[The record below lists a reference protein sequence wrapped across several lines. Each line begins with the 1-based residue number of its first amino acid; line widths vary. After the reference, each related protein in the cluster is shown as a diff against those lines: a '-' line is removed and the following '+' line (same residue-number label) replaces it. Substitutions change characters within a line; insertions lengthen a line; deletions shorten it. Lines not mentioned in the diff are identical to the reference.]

1 MLIEREK
8 EQIKRNNKWQRLE
21 KRKRGNGGMESA
33 NMDSSA
39 VGGGGDCAWVAQLSI
54 YLWLRS

>member
-39 VGGGGDCAWVAQLSI
+39 VGGGVIVPGWLS
-54 YLWLRS
+54 